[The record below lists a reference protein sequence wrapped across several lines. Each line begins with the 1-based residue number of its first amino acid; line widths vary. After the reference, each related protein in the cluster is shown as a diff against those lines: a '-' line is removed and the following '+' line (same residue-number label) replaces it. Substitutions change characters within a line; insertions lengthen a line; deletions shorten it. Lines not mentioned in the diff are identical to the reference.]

1 MDVGLRGASDDATL
15 IEGNK
20 GSGGSAIAEPE
31 KMKPWRGN
39 EDDKAGE
46 SETRDQQK
54 EKEKMNLKGTY
65 SMVIG
70 QSAVV
75 CKRSIFAVCRRSILP
90 VRKSGT

>member
-20 GSGGSAIAEPE
+20 GSGGSAITEPE
-31 KMKPWRGN
+31 KVKPWRGN

-54 EKEKMNLKGTY
+54 EKK
-65 SMVIG
+65 
-70 QSAVV
+70 
-75 CKRSIFAVCRRSILP
+75 
-90 VRKSGT
+90 